1 MSTDHERRGGYT
13 PVPNNIWDDV
23 RIEDATFSVKMLWG
37 NLWGIATHE
46 GRLPGTPRGIAA
58 RMRVTGPLT
67 PLSKALAELERRG
80 CIARYASTDSYGCSV
95 WVYELVRYKDNDG
108 LTDNRRFPSKI
119 PPGDR
124 YPGRVVESDEKRSE
138 REAGAQDQ
146 RSPEASPAKPGR
158 SHLEVVPQPLRD
170 QEGKREEG
178 KRAEASGGVLP
189 LGLAVEGGREG
200 LAGAHRQAG
209 AGARAEALA
218 AKAAH
223 TPDERQLVLDV
234 APGMRERADRWL
246 AELGRRRASL
256 AAEGVV
262 VQPVEL
268 SDVLLVALEVRDE
281 YVFQRAVE
289 IHCDESP
296 DRWWRTPLASLRH
309 RVGFARARIV
319 DELRAAKAVGTPPEV
334 PAKTSAP
341 SSSASTSTGETTSAP
356 TAPSS
361 SPRETKTRRPPSE
374 DQRAAWAQVLAA
386 LRELVEPYDFKHW
399 IAPAELAEVDV
410 EGRAVTLK
418 TPDASHAAWL
428 AEHFDAGLRAALA
441 GVVGAG
447 WVVRY
452 DA

>member
-1 MSTDHERRGGYT
+1 MSRADTTEVRRGGDYT

-80 CIARYASTDSYGCSV
+80 CIARYLSTDSYGCSV

-108 LTDNRRFPSKI
+108 LTDNRRYPSKI

-124 YPGRVVESDEKRSE
+124 YPGRVVDEKCSE
-138 REAGAQDQ
+138 PEAGAQDQ
-146 RSPEASPAKPGR
+146 RSPEAPAPKPGR

-341 SSSASTSTGETTSAP
+341 SSSPSTSTGEVTSAP
-356 TAPSS
+356 S
-361 SPRETKTRRPPSE
+361 SPKRAPPSDE
-374 DQRAAWAQVLAA
+374 HRKAWAQVLEE
-386 LRELVEPYDFKHW
+386 LRGEVEPYDYKHW
-399 IAPAELAEVDV
+399 LKPVGLASVDV
-410 EGRAVTLK
+410 DTRAVALSA
-418 TPDASHAAWL
+418 PDDSHARWVD
-428 AEHFDAGLRAALA
+428 EHFGELLRATLA
-441 GVVGAG
+441 RVFGGA
-447 WVVRY
+447 WSVRY